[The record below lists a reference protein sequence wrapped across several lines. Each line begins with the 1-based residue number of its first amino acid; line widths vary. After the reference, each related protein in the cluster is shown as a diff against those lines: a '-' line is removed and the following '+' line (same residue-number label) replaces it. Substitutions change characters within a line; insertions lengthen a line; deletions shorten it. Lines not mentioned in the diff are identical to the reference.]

1 MASERIMNERIEQE
15 RARFEAWAEGR
26 NIDTRRS
33 GLFGLTCYDS
43 LTTNFAWVGWLA
55 ALGLEE

>member
-1 MASERIMNERIEQE
+1 MNERIEQE